1 MVECKRIATLRHFKN
16 ELIVSSLGGVVLRE
30 FGAEAASLDSH
41 HGIYVGIEVRLSS
54 EDLRCDLIFLR
65 RGSGMLQGL
74 SCQITEQL
82 AKRLR
87 SMQGMAAEKFFDLFK

>member
-1 MVECKRIATLRHFKN
+1 MECERIAALGHFKN
-16 ELIVSSLGGVVLRE
+16 EVIVNPLGGVVLRE
-30 FGAEAASLDSH
+30 FGAQAASLDSH
-41 HGIYVGIEVRLSS
+41 HGIYVGVEVLLAP
-54 EDLRCDLIFLR
+54 EDLGCDLIFLR

-87 SMQGMAAEKFFDLFK
+87 AMQGMAAEKFFDLFK